1 MNILAMCL
9 FIEHINHIR
18 AYLENKEEYV
28 KMRTKKNDPETIIAL
43 QAKEKTMLKSLA
55 EKKKMIDKQIRET
68 ETRIKEYE
76 SALNQMRII
85 EADSIFKS
93 KGISF
98 DDVIAAVES
107 GDLTSVT
114 NKMQIAELINKVENK
129 ENITEFGA
137 MINNGQK

>member
-1 MNILAMCL
+1 MAMCL

-18 AYLENKEEYV
+18 AYLEDKEEYV
-28 KMRTKKNDPETIIAL
+28 KVRTKKNDPETIITL
-43 QAKEKTMLKSLA
+43 QAKEKAALKSLA
-55 EKKKMIDKQIRET
+55 EKKKMIEKQIRET

-76 SALNQMRII
+76 GALNQMRII
-85 EADSIFKS
+85 EADSIFKA

-114 NKMQIAELINKVENK
+114 NKMQIAEIINKVENN
-129 ENITEFGA
+129 ENITEFSA
-137 MINNGQK
+137 MINNEQK